1 MQNIIIDRSPKQIS
15 RIEDRKNAAACYPE
29 QFASIVAEWSSPGQ
43 DDRAWLIYSA
53 NYLFRTAGV
62 RWALDPLT
70 LRRRVP
76 ETPPI
81 NLEHAFDQLQFVL
94 LTHRHADH
102 LDVDLL
108 RSLRHLPIHWVIP
121 EFLLPEVQSTVGL
134 PLDQIS
140 VPHPLQSFILC
151 GIQIFPFSG
160 LHFDV
165 SADGKTHGVPA
176 MAYLVV
182 FNGKRW
188 LFPGDTRNFRS
199 DLLPPLGPL
208 DGLFA
213 HIWLGRGC
221 ALQDHPPL
229 LDDFCRF
236 CIDLQP
242 KRLVLTHLEEFGRE
256 AEDYWDEQH
265 AKKIISRC
273 KSLSPQ
279 ISITPAYTGDRV
291 IL

>member
-1 MQNIIIDRSPKQIS
+1 MDRSAKQIT
-15 RIEDRKNAAACYPE
+15 RIEYRKHAAARYPA
-29 QFASIVAEWSSPGQ
+29 QFASIVAEWNSPGQ
-43 DDRAWLIYSA
+43 DDCAWLTYSA

-70 LRRRVP
+70 LRRRVS

-81 NLEHAFDQLQFVL
+81 SLEHAFDQLEFVL

-102 LDVDLL
+102 LDIDLL

-121 EFLLPEVQSTVGL
+121 EFLLPEVQSAVVL
-134 PLDQIS
+134 PPDQIS
-140 VPHPLQSFILC
+140 VPHPLQPFNLC
-151 GIQIFPFSG
+151 GIQFFPFSG

-188 LFPGDTRNFRS
+188 LFPGDIRSYRS
-199 DLLPPLGPL
+199 DLLPSLGPL
-208 DGLFA
+208 DGMFA

-221 ALQDHPPL
+221 ALQDQPPL
-229 LDDFCRF
+229 LEDFCRF
-236 CIDLQP
+236 CVNLQP
-242 KRLVLTHLEEFGRE
+242 QRLVLTHLEEFGRE

-265 AKKIISRC
+265 AEKVISRC
-273 KSLSPQ
+273 KVLSPQ
-279 ISITPAYTGDRV
+279 LSVTPTYTGERV

>member
-1 MQNIIIDRSPKQIS
+1 MDRFAKQTS
-15 RIEDRKNAAACYPE
+15 RIEDRKNAAARYPK
-29 QFASIVAEWSSPGQ
+29 QFTSIVAEWNSPGA

-70 LRRRVP
+70 MRRRVP

-102 LDVDLL
+102 LDIDLL

-121 EFLLPEVQSTVGL
+121 EFLLPEVQSAVGL
-134 PLDQIS
+134 PPDQINI
-140 VPHPLQSFILC
+140 PHPLQPFNLC
-151 GIQIFPFSG
+151 GIQILPFLG

-165 SADGKTHGVPA
+165 TADGKTHGVPA
-176 MAYLVV
+176 MAYLVE

-188 LFPGDTRNFRS
+188 LFPGDTRNYRS
-199 DLLPPLGPL
+199 DLLPSLGVL

-213 HIWLGRGC
+213 HLWLGRGC
-221 ALQDHPPL
+221 ALQDKPPL

-236 CIDLQP
+236 YIDLQP
-242 KRLVLTHLEEFGRE
+242 KRLILTHLEEFGRE
-256 AEDYWDEQH
+256 AEDYWGERH
-265 AKKIISRC
+265 AEKVISRC

-279 ISITPAYTGDRV
+279 LLVAPTYTGDCV